1 MKKILMVILLTLS
14 TSFLFASYSNPMA
27 GVEEVEWWNLSSHK
41 GTRKDPIPM
50 RDGYAQFEYDNAIW
64 QMGISGTIR
73 GSQADL
79 FRILSSGYKDFLP
92 EAENRKEWCFVW
104 CYGTVIKDLN
114 KDDSLHDITPL
125 LDFNMV
131 NSKYRSSLLNS
142 NYLNSLTEAFDGGC
156 YEDGEMQG
164 FLTLEPFKNE
174 RIYLVIGKT
183 WFDLGTNSTVDFM
196 KDSKGVII
204 L

>member
-1 MKKILMVILLTLS
+1 
-14 TSFLFASYSNPMA
+14 
-27 GVEEVEWWNLSSHK
+27 
-41 GTRKDPIPM
+41 
-50 RDGYAQFEYDNAIW
+50 
-64 QMGISGTIR
+64 
-73 GSQADL
+73 
-79 FRILSSGYKDFLP
+79 
-92 EAENRKEWCFVW
+92 
-104 CYGTVIKDLN
+104 
-114 KDDSLHDITPL
+114 ITPL